1 MALRDPAQA
10 QGICLP
16 RCLAAA
22 AASLTLAACV
32 AGPAPEIATPPPA
45 LPDAFFFA
53 PDEAVS
59 SEVAALLPAE
69 DPAFVVLASAAIAD
83 SPTLAEALARIDG
96 ARAQAERAGAERLP
110 NVTADASVVR
120 NRINPAQF
128 GDAGAGFIPEVQTS
142 YGANLTA
149 SWDPDIF
156 GQLRAQERAAIAR
169 IDSAS
174 ASALAVRNALLAEI
188 AGSVI
193 DWRTLSARQ
202 TALEQDVAAA
212 TRLVDLSRVR
222 EEAGI
227 APGFDRVRAQA
238 AASASRSRLATLE
251 SERARLIGRLVALT
265 AASAGEVS
273 AALARTDQAMTL
285 TQPPAALPSEL
296 LANRPDVLAAAAE
309 LAATDADLAAA
320 SRARFPRLT
329 LSAVVG
335 LLAFDPEDFFDDD
348 SFVSTLAASVAAPL
362 FDFGRIEAEID
373 GAAANK
379 RIAFQA
385 YRGAVFEAL
394 GEAEEAYGLIAAA
407 DAEAE
412 LAARESDELERAARL
427 ANVRFSAGLSNFL
440 EVLEA
445 RRAAD
450 ASGERAAAAVGR
462 AERARILLWQALGGN
477 AAEEDESRA
486 DNAQAL

>member
-1 MALRDPAQA
+1 
-10 QGICLP
+10 
-16 RCLAAA
+16 
-22 AASLTLAACV
+22 
-32 AGPAPEIATPPPA
+32 
-45 LPDAFFFA
+45 
-53 PDEAVS
+53 
-59 SEVAALLPAE
+59 
-69 DPAFVVLASAAIAD
+69 
-83 SPTLAEALARIDG
+83 
-96 ARAQAERAGAERLP
+96 
-110 NVTADASVVR
+110 
-120 NRINPAQF
+120 
-128 GDAGAGFIPEVQTS
+128 
-142 YGANLTA
+142 
-149 SWDPDIF
+149 
-156 GQLRAQERAAIAR
+156 
-169 IDSAS
+169 
-174 ASALAVRNALLAEI
+174 
-188 AGSVI
+188 
-193 DWRTLSARQ
+193 
-202 TALEQDVAAA
+202 
-212 TRLVDLSRVR
+212 
-222 EEAGI
+222 
-227 APGFDRVRAQA
+227 
-238 AASASRSRLATLE
+238 
-251 SERARLIGRLVALT
+251 
-265 AASAGEVS
+265 
-273 AALARTDQAMTL
+273 
-285 TQPPAALPSEL
+285 
-296 LANRPDVLAAAAE
+296 VLAAAAE

-450 ASGERAAAAVGR
+450 ASGERAAAAIGR